1 MRSRTANWF
10 ICKIRYEK
18 TMEDGLQKKVTETY
32 VVDAVSFT
40 EAEARI
46 IEEMSAYISGEFEVI
61 EIDRAVF
68 KEIFFMDCLK
78 GLRNMADNS
87 VDCCITSPPYF
98 GLRDYGVDGQI
109 GLEKSPNEYVAKM
122 VKVFREV
129 YRVLKPTG
137 TLWLNIGDCY
147 AGGNKGAAAY
157 PENAQKYKQG
167 TNKGTVGNR
176 TAYKYKTTCKDKD
189 LIGIPWMLAFALR
202 DKVGFYLR
210 QDIIW
215 HKPNPMPESVLDR
228 CTKAHEYI
236 FLFSKSSR
244 YYFNHE
250 EMQEQAVCAAVER
263 QENPPRYGG
272 NKYTATPDKFNRT
285 KSGNAYAYTGKRNK
299 RDVWTVSTKPEKSA
313 HFAAYPKELIE
324 PCVLAGC
331 PNGGIILDPFMGTG
345 TTAMVARMY
354 GRNFIGFE
362 LNAEYMNIINK
373 KIQVTPNMFYL

>member
-1 MRSRTANWF
+1 M
-10 ICKIRYEK
+10 K
-18 TMEDGLQKKVTETY
+18 
-32 VVDAVSFT
+32 
-40 EAEARI
+40 
-46 IEEMSAYISGEFEVI
+46 I
-61 EIDRAVF
+61 EINTTYN
-68 KEIFFMDCLK
+68 MDCLK

-98 GLRDYGVDGQI
+98 GLRDYCVDGQI

-147 AGGNKGAAAY
+147 AGSNKGAAAY
-157 PENAQKYKQG
+157 PDNAKKYKQG
-167 TNKGTVGNR
+167 TNRGTVGNR
-176 TAYKYKTTCKDKD
+176 TAYRHKTTCKDKD

-250 EMQEQAVCAAVER
+250 EMQEQAVYAAVER

-272 NKYTATPDKFNRT
+272 NKYTATSDKFNRT

-331 PNGGIILDPFMGTG
+331 PVGG
-345 TTAMVARMY
+345 
-354 GRNFIGFE
+354 
-362 LNAEYMNIINK
+362 
-373 KIQVTPNMFYL
+373 

>member
-1 MRSRTANWF
+1 M
-10 ICKIRYEK
+10 KIELNTIYN
-18 TMEDGLQKKVTETY
+18 
-32 VVDAVSFT
+32 
-40 EAEARI
+40 
-46 IEEMSAYISGEFEVI
+46 
-61 EIDRAVF
+61 
-68 KEIFFMDCLK
+68 MDCLK

-109 GLEKSPNEYVAKM
+109 GLEKSPDEYVAKLTD
-122 VKVFREV
+122 VFREV

-137 TLWLNIGDCY
+137 TMWLIIGDSY
-147 AGGNKGAAAY
+147 AGSNKGAANY
-157 PENAQKYKQG
+157 PDNANKYKQG
-167 TNKGTVGNR
+167 TNKGTLENR
-176 TAYKYKTTCKDKD
+176 TAYKYQTTCKDKD

-250 EMQEQAVCAAVER
+250 EMQEQAVYAAVER
-263 QENPPRYGG
+263 RENSHRYGG

-285 KSGNAYAYTGKRNK
+285 KSANAYAYTGKRNK

-331 PNGGIILDPFMGTG
+331 PNGGVVLDPFMGTG
-345 TTAMVARMY
+345 TTAMVARIY

-362 LNAEYMNIINK
+362 LNADYMSIINK
-373 KIQVTPNMFYL
+373 KIQVTPNMFYYEVGSV